1 MSNGTTDF
9 QTLCATIAEW
19 ANRSDWS
26 QALVASF
33 VAMAE
38 QKLNADL
45 RVDRMVTQATNT
57 ATLRCATLPDDWLE
71 MEFVVIANGNTPNGW
86 LPLRYK
92 ARDQFFNQPDKLTY
106 GFYTLEGR
114 TITFG
119 GTPDDEDGIP
129 YQIWYFQ
136 EVPAMATIGSSWVYT
151 KYPRL
156 YLLASL
162 MNADLHAQGEEQVA
176 LLLGQQVDQ
185 MIAKLNDNYRLSKA
199 SGSRLKRTRI
209 RTSTFG

>member
-1 MSNGTTDF
+1 MSDYD
-9 QTLCATIAEW
+9 TLCAAIAEW
-19 ANRSDWS
+19 ANRADWS
-26 QALVASF
+26 PTLLAQF

-38 QKLNADL
+38 QKFNAEL
-45 RVDRMVTQATNT
+45 RVDRMITQASNVV
-57 ATLRCATLPDDWLE
+57 TLRCAELPDDWLE
-71 MEFVVIANGNTPNGW
+71 MEFVAVANGNTPNGW
-86 LPLRYK
+86 MPIRYK
-92 ARDQFFNQPDKLTY
+92 ARDQFFHQPDKLTY

-114 TITFG
+114 MITFG
-119 GTPDDEDGIP
+119 GPPDDVEGVP

-136 EVPAMATIGSSWVYT
+136 EVPAMATTGSSWIYT

-156 YLLASL
+156 YLMAAL

-176 LLLGQQVDQ
+176 LLIGAQVDQ
-185 MIAKLNDNYRLSKA
+185 MIGKLNDNYRLSKA